1 MPPENEPSHPEI
13 LTLRERLG
21 SVERDVREVD
31 QRVGRLD
38 QKLDDQMRSS
48 ISRHTELMGSIGM
61 LTKTSELA
69 DQRLALQTEGI
80 LSTLKET
87 GKRVDTIET
96 SRVDELKK
104 LLDER
109 NESGK
114 HWVRYVI
121 ASLIT
126 VGLGVGGWIAG
137 HYLK

>member
-1 MPPENEPSHPEI
+1 
-13 LTLRERLG
+13 
-21 SVERDVREVD
+21 
-31 QRVGRLD
+31 
-38 QKLDDQMRSS
+38 MRSS

-126 VGLGVGGWIAG
+126 VGLGVGGWVAG